1 MKACLL
7 TGSNLGNREA
17 LLEQAKEHIVKCIGE
32 IVAVSAIYET
42 EPWGFNADTTFLNQA
57 LLIETTLS
65 PIALLKQCLDTE
77 EALGRVRACGAE
89 RYSSRNIDID
99 ILFYE
104 DVVCETPELTLPHPR
119 LHLRKFALEPLAEV
133 APEWRHP
140 VLGLFADEMMGMKKS
155 CIFAENKF

>member
-1 MKACLL
+1 MGSRELL
-7 TGSNLGNREA
+7 LKRAREA
-17 LLEQAKEHIVKCIGE
+17 IGKYCGR
-32 IVAVSAIYET
+32 IIRASKIYET
-42 EPWGFNADTTFLNQA
+42 EPWGFVADTFFLNQA
-57 LLIETTLS
+57 LVIETTLS

-140 VLGLFADEMMGMKKS
+140 VLGLFADEMMGMKKKVVFLQKINFERS
-155 CIFAENKF
+155 NDGK